1 VLRRGSFA
9 AGLYCQRFVEP
20 PTIKE
25 ARVKAAVLNGF
36 DGVFDVE
43 DLRIAN
49 PVGREV
55 MVDVKAS
62 GLCRSDL
69 HLAQHGFGFPVPGVL
84 GHEVAGVV
92 TEIGPDVTQCTV
104 GDHVVGSLIQYCG
117 ACAACLDGRTYQ
129 CAHPEATLRSADQ
142 PGRLTRYGATV
153 HQIYGLGAFAEQVLA
168 HENQLTPI
176 PAEVP
181 FAQAAV
187 LGCATITGAGAALN
201 TARVRPGDTVAVVG
215 VGGVG
220 LNVISG
226 AVLAGAERII
236 AIDVG
241 APKLVLARRFGATD
255 TINSTEVE
263 PDAALRKIVPLGV
276 DHAFEAVGLKQT
288 SELAV
293 KLTRVGGGA
302 YLIGVHRPGSTI
314 ELEVVGDLLACQ
326 RRVQGVHMGSTN
338 PKRDIP
344 MYAELYRQR
353 RLNLDELISTEIR
366 LDDINNAYRQ
376 LVERPDIAR
385 MVITRF

>member
-1 VLRRGSFA
+1 MPRIRR
-9 AGLYCQRFVEP
+9 
-20 PTIKE
+20 
-25 ARVKAAVLNGF
+25 
-36 DGVFDVE
+36 
-43 DLRIAN
+43 
-49 PVGREV
+49 
-55 MVDVKAS
+55 
-62 GLCRSDL
+62 RS
-69 HLAQHGFGFPVPGVL
+69 HGFGFPVPGVL

-92 TEIGPDVTQCTV
+92 TEIGPDVTQCAV

-129 CAHPEATLRSADQ
+129 CAHPEVTLRSADQ
-142 PGRLTRYGATV
+142 PGQLTRYGATV

-215 VGGVG
+215 VGGIG

-263 PDAALRKIVPLGV
+263 PNAALRKIVPLGV

-288 SELAV
+288 SELVAN
-293 KLTRVGGGA
+293 RMQDDFRR
-302 YLIGVHRPGSTI
+302 GVVLRDKRILAHAQAGSCGHSDDPPT
-314 ELEVVGDLLACQ
+314 
-326 RRVQGVHMGSTN
+326 
-338 PKRDIP
+338 
-344 MYAELYRQR
+344 
-353 RLNLDELISTEIR
+353 NLDSRDRCGREP
-366 LDDINNAYRQ
+366 A
-376 LVERPDIAR
+376 
-385 MVITRF
+385 TRTNMGTATVSSPAGNLTSPTGNRR